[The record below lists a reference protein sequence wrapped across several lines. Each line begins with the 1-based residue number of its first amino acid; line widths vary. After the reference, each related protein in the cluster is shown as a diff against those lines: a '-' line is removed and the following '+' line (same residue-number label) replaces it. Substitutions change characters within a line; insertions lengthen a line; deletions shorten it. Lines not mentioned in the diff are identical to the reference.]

1 MSNPLVDRILN
12 NPLTFVSAKNQEHED
27 QTAEVSS
34 YIVLSSKSVNSQGSN
49 TRGEG
54 QGQGPIKEKKK
65 AKIIPRAMS
74 LAETIAAYTGKK
86 YKGKNERKLKKKEPI
101 VPMEPDSSDTQYESA
116 SEFQTDSSF
125 HGFKSSPDL
134 ITEDSR
140 LPSVAVDLEEHGA
153 NEEALGED
161 FGEDLGEAMGQPESE
176 ESRALS
182 VQVESADVESDSVSK
197 ENEESSD
204 SDSDSN
210 SDSDSDSDSLS
221 DSEESKSS
229 QNPLHSIL
237 KQEAH
242 NPSTEDDDEDD
253 EDVRSEESEDSDDSE
268 DENDDDDRNDPDVG
282 SDAEDADDDVDIEN
296 SLSGERL
303 SQLKQDLLTDART
316 PLSQLNPEHDEGDQE
331 TGQQHDEGDAENEN
345 ENLEPVSLPEL
356 PPSPPDLD
364 DHYKIGETPSDG
376 EESSRIKTTWT
387 KNLLGRKPVGLINF
401 GVTCYMN
408 SAIQTMLHIP
418 AVQLY
423 LMEVLAN
430 KHKQLQPR
438 SVTHTLAELSSR
450 MWGLVKDK
458 HSGRKYINPKK
469 MVQRLDDIN
478 CMMSEWQQEDS
489 HEYFMSLM
497 SRLQEDSTP
506 KGKKLNESLIYDIF
520 GGLLEQEVICQKCK
534 TVSITKQEFYDLS
547 LGFNKRR
554 FSNETA
560 EDESAPKYSTE
571 RAIRDFFSLET
582 IRMDPKDTTT
592 GYYCEKCQQKTHAT
606 KKSSIEKSPQTLLVH
621 MKRFKFNG
629 NSSLKVKQPIA
640 YQKYLNLEKYS
651 NSAAPMKYQL
661 IGVIVHEGRSILSGH
676 YVAHCLQ
683 PDGTWATYDDE
694 YINKINERTALSDPS
709 AYCLVYT
716 KLRPKGKKRPTSD
729 GEKTNKSSKRLKR

>member
-12 NPLTFVSAKNQEHED
+12 NPLTFVSAKNQETED
-27 QTAEVSS
+27 QAAEVSS
-34 YIVLSSKSVNSQGSN
+34 YIVLSSRTKQDVKPHTQA
-49 TRGEG
+49 
-54 QGQGPIKEKKK
+54 PINKKTK
-65 AKIIPRAMS
+65 QKFTPKAMS

-86 YKGKNERKLKKKEPI
+86 YKGKNERKLRKKELA
-101 VPMEPDSSDTQYESA
+101 VQMEPDSSDDTQYESA

-125 HGFKSSPDL
+125 HGFKSSPDVGS
-134 ITEDSR
+134 EDSR
-140 LPSVAVDLEEHGA
+140 LPSVAPDVHV
-153 NEEALGED
+153 ED
-161 FGEDLGEAMGQPESE
+161 RNGRDADSEDLGEAMTQTNSEEEHVESETGLSESYESEPISSVVESKQLESEQSLEPESPEKANQDEDSEDSSESESSSESHSE
-176 ESRALS
+176 ESRENS
-182 VQVESADVESDSVSK
+182 NEPQNEVQRFDQTLIETTQGLDADDSEDGDVEDEDVNSEEGSD
-197 ENEESSD
+197 D
-204 SDSDSN
+204 SD
-210 SDSDSDSDSLS
+210 
-221 DSEESKSS
+221 
-229 QNPLHSIL
+229 
-237 KQEAH
+237 
-242 NPSTEDDDEDD
+242 DDDED
-253 EDVRSEESEDSDDSE
+253 S
-268 DENDDDDRNDPDVG
+268 NDPDVG
-282 SDAEDADDDVDIEN
+282 SDAEDAEEDADLEN
-296 SLSGERL
+296 SLSGEQI
-303 SQLKQDLLTDART
+303 SQLKLDLLTEARQ
-316 PLSQLNPEHDEGDQE
+316 PLSQLDQKE
-331 TGQQHDEGDAENEN
+331 EKATPPA
-345 ENLEPVSLPEL
+345 LPEV
-356 PPSPPDLD
+356 PPSPADLD
-364 DHYKIGETPSDG
+364 DHYKIGEAPSDTD
-376 EESSRIKTTWT
+376 EASRIKTFWA
-387 KNLLGRKPVGLINF
+387 KNLQGRKPVGLINF

-430 KHKQLQPR
+430 KHTQLAPR

-450 MWGLVKDK
+450 MWGLLKEK
-458 HSGRKYINPKK
+458 HSGRKYVNPKK

-506 KGKKLNESLIYDIF
+506 KGKKLNESVIYDIF

-554 FSNETA
+554 FSNETS
-560 EDESAPKYSTE
+560 EDENVPKYSTE

-582 IRMDPKDTTT
+582 IRVDPKDAST
-592 GYYCEKCQQKTHAT
+592 GYFCEKCQQKTHAT
-606 KKSSIEKSPQTLLVH
+606 KKSSVEKSPQTLLVH

-640 YQKYLNLEKYS
+640 YLKYLNLEKYS

-694 YINKINERTALSDPS
+694 YINKIDERSALSDPS

-716 KLRPKGKKRPTSD
+716 KLRPKSKKRPSSSQ
-729 GEKTNKSSKRLKR
+729 KTTKSTKRSKH